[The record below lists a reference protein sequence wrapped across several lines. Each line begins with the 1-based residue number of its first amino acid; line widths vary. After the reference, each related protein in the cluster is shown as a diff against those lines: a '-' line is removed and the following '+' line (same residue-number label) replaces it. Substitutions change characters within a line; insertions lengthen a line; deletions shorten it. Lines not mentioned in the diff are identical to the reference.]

1 MAPTTYAIAIGSNR
15 YGRHG
20 LPPRTVAAAVAALP
34 GVIAVA
40 PTIATAP
47 IGPSTRRFANT
58 VVLVRAAEDP
68 PALLRRVKAI
78 ERRFGR
84 RAGRVWGARI
94 LDLDIVLWS
103 GGTWRTRQ
111 LTVPHR
117 SFRDRAFVLAPLA
130 VVAGDWRDPRTGRRI
145 RHLAHLV
152 DRPRP
157 CP

>member
-1 MAPTTYAIAIGSNR
+1 MAATTYAIAIGSNR

-20 LPPRTVAAAVAALP
+20 PPARTVAAAIAVLP

-40 PTIATAP
+40 PTMASAP
-47 IGPSTRRFANT
+47 LGPSARRFANSVILLRVT
-58 VVLVRAAEDP
+58 DDP
-68 PALLRRVKAI
+68 PTLLRRLKAI

-84 RAGRVWGARI
+84 RGARVWGART
-94 LDLDIVLWS
+94 LDLDIILWS
-103 GGTWRTRQ
+103 GGEWRSRA

-130 VVAGDWRDPRTGRRI
+130 TIARDWRDPRTGLRV
-145 RHLAHLV
+145 RHLAHQV

-157 CP
+157 RP

>member
-20 LPPRTVAAAVAALP
+20 PPVRTVAAAVAALP

-40 PTIATAP
+40 PTIASTP
-47 IGPSTRRFANT
+47 LGPSTRQFANT
-58 VVLVRAAEDP
+58 VVLVRVADDP
-68 PALLRRVKAI
+68 PALLRRLKAI

-84 RAGRVWGARI
+84 RSGRVWGARI
-94 LDLDIVLWS
+94 HDLDIVLWS
-103 GGTWRTRQ
+103 GGHWQQRT

-117 SFRDRAFVLAPLA
+117 AFRERRFVLAPLA
-130 VVAGDWRDPRTGRRI
+130 VIAGDWRDPQTGRRV

-152 DRPRP
+152 DRPRARP
-157 CP
+157 